1 MSDYLGKNIFEK
13 IGKFIPGYKGYSER
27 EGRRDTDKL
36 LRVEIAKHLDHMKET
51 INDVIRQQ
59 MDKKDAE
66 SIKDVDRLK
75 RNLDIVANQIRYAN
89 YGESGFFDVVQID
102 ASDLDKLYQYD
113 LVIKQ
118 EVEKLDI
125 KIKALLDTENLKRES
140 SEIIGLL
147 SVLREKMTNRDKVIT
162 EVR

>member
-59 MDKKDAE
+59 MDKKDVE
-66 SIKDVDRLK
+66 SIKDIDRLK
-75 RNLDIVANQIRYAN
+75 INLDIVANQVRYAN
-89 YGESGFFDVVQID
+89 YGESGFFDIVQINTP
-102 ASDLDKLYQYD
+102 DLDKLYQYD
-113 LVIKQ
+113 LGIKQ
-118 EVEKLDI
+118 EVEQLDF
-125 KIKALLDTENLKRES
+125 KIKALLNTENLKGDS
-140 SEIIGLL
+140 TAIISIL
-147 SVLREKMTNRDKVIT
+147 SILSEKMTNRDKVIT
-162 EVR
+162 EVM

>member
-59 MDKKDAE
+59 MDKKDVE
-66 SIKDVDRLK
+66 SIKDIDRLK
-75 RNLDIVANQIRYAN
+75 INLDIVANQVRYAN
-89 YGESGFFDVVQID
+89 YGESGFFDIVQINTP
-102 ASDLDKLYQYD
+102 DLDKLYQYD
-113 LVIKQ
+113 LEIKQ

-147 SVLREKMTNRDKVIT
+147 SVLRETMTNRDKVIT
-162 EVR
+162 EVM

>member
-1 MSDYLGKNIFEK
+1 
-13 IGKFIPGYKGYSER
+13 
-27 EGRRDTDKL
+27 
-36 LRVEIAKHLDHMKET
+36 
-51 INDVIRQQ
+51 
-59 MDKKDAE
+59 
-66 SIKDVDRLK
+66 
-75 RNLDIVANQIRYAN
+75 
-89 YGESGFFDVVQID
+89 VVQID

>member
-59 MDKKDAE
+59 MDKKDVE
-66 SIKDVDRLK
+66 SIKDIDRLK
-75 RNLDIVANQIRYAN
+75 INLDIVANQVRYAN
-89 YGESGFFDVVQID
+89 YGESGFFDIVQINTP
-102 ASDLDKLYQYD
+102 DLDKLYQYD
-113 LVIKQ
+113 LGIKQ
-118 EVEKLDI
+118 EVEQLEF
-125 KIKALLDTENLKRES
+125 KIKALLNTENLKGDS
-140 SEIIGLL
+140 TAIISIL
-147 SVLREKMTNRDKVIT
+147 SILSEKMTNRDKVIT
-162 EVR
+162 EVM

>member
-59 MDKKDAE
+59 IDKKDVE
-66 SIKDVDRLK
+66 SIKHIDRLK
-75 RNLDIVANQIRYAN
+75 RNLDIVANQVRYAN
-89 YGESGFFDVVQID
+89 YCESGFFDIVQINT
-102 ASDLDKLYQYD
+102 SDLDKLYQYD
-113 LVIKQ
+113 LGIKQ
-118 EVEKLDI
+118 EVEQLEF
-125 KIKALLDTENLKRES
+125 KIKALLNTENLKGDS
-140 SEIIGLL
+140 TAIL
-147 SVLREKMTNRDKVIT
+147 SILSILSEKMANRDKVIT